1 MFKKLK
7 LLHCAFK
14 IAAANESAHKHKK
27 YKELILSLKLLKLR
41 QLIEN
46 NHWFDFGLPFH
57 IWYSNLLAI
66 KETRFLYLQIL
77 SDRNNLSAWNSTFYV
92 NTSIFY

>member
-46 NHWFDFGLPFH
+46 NHGFDFGLPFH
-57 IWYSNLLAI
+57 I
-66 KETRFLYLQIL
+66 
-77 SDRNNLSAWNSTFYV
+77 
-92 NTSIFY
+92 

>member
-1 MFKKLK
+1 MFKKLE
-7 LLHCAFK
+7 LLHCAIE

-46 NHWFDFGLPFH
+46 NH
-57 IWYSNLLAI
+57 
-66 KETRFLYLQIL
+66 
-77 SDRNNLSAWNSTFYV
+77 
-92 NTSIFY
+92 